1 MFCLHVCLGTVCMQ
15 CPQRPVEG
23 AGVPGTGVTDGC
35 EQLGTEPRYS
45 GRVANAL
52 NHGVISPALNLLVSF
67 VLFCF
72 FNFRLFTN

>member
-1 MFCLHVCLGTVCMQ
+1 MLIILPHMKAYQVLEETRVGHQ
-15 CPQRPVEG
+15 IRW
-23 AGVPGTGVTDGC
+23 TGVTDGC